1 MKKLH
6 LYLVRHCESLGN
18 RDNIF
23 QGQLDLDISAT
34 GEKQLALLA
43 LRFRNIPIDA
53 VYSSPLKRAYKTAE
67 AVDLYHSLPIIKL
80 PELMEVDVGALS
92 GMKLDKAFADYPV
105 FAEKWQNSPQNCI
118 FPEGET
124 TAEVYDRAKKALA
137 HVKAARGLRDA
148 VSMPRPLTRFQ
159 PPRLVSRT
167 ALGAPIPAQAG
178 LFSPRTS
185 CVEMGFRPMRE
196 FPSRIRRVSL
206 SKYVP
211 WGIPMRTCSRMP

>member
-1 MKKLH
+1 MGKLH

-18 RDNIF
+18 RENIF

-137 HVKAARGLRDA
+137 RVKADCMGKTAVITSHGFLLRCMACEILEHDIECLSDIRIGGNTS
-148 VSMPRPLTRFQ
+148 VSEFYIGKDGSVETV
-159 PPRLVSRT
+159 RLSDKSHLPKEL
-167 ALGAPIPAQAG
+167 LGDPNQYIAH
-178 LFSPRTS
+178 
-185 CVEMGFRPMRE
+185 
-196 FPSRIRRVSL
+196 
-206 SKYVP
+206 K
-211 WGIPMRTCSRMP
+211 

>member
-1 MKKLH
+1 MGKLH

-18 RDNIF
+18 RENIF
-23 QGQLDLDISAT
+23 QGQLDLDISDT

-105 FAEKWQNSPQNCI
+105 FAENGRIPRK
-118 FPEGET
+118 
-124 TAEVYDRAKKALA
+124 TAFFRRERRQRKSMTAQKK
-137 HVKAARGLRDA
+137 
-148 VSMPRPLTRFQ
+148 
-159 PPRLVSRT
+159 RLH
-167 ALGAPIPAQAG
+167 A
-178 LFSPRTS
+178 
-185 CVEMGFRPMRE
+185 
-196 FPSRIRRVSL
+196 
-206 SKYVP
+206 
-211 WGIPMRTCSRMP
+211 

>member
-1 MKKLH
+1 MEKSH

-18 RDNIF
+18 HENIF

-67 AVDLYHSLPIIKL
+67 AVNLYHSLPIIKL

-118 FPEGET
+118 FRRERRQRKFM
-124 TAEVYDRAKKALA
+124 TAQKK
-137 HVKAARGLRDA
+137 
-148 VSMPRPLTRFQ
+148 
-159 PPRLVSRT
+159 RLH
-167 ALGAPIPAQAG
+167 A
-178 LFSPRTS
+178 
-185 CVEMGFRPMRE
+185 
-196 FPSRIRRVSL
+196 
-206 SKYVP
+206 
-211 WGIPMRTCSRMP
+211 

>member
-1 MKKLH
+1 MEKLH

-18 RDNIF
+18 HENIF

-92 GMKLDKAFADYPV
+92 GMKLDKAFSDYPV

-137 HVKAARGLRDA
+137 RVKADCMGKTAVITSHGFLLRCMA
-148 VSMPRPLTRFQ
+148 
-159 PPRLVSRT
+159 
-167 ALGAPIPAQAG
+167 
-178 LFSPRTS
+178 
-185 CVEMGFRPMRE
+185 C
-196 FPSRIRRVSL
+196 
-206 SKYVP
+206 
-211 WGIPMRTCSRMP
+211 

>member
-18 RDNIF
+18 RENIF

-137 HVKAARGLRDA
+137 RVKADYRKRARRKAYPDTKGK
-148 VSMPRPLTRFQ
+148 
-159 PPRLVSRT
+159 SRRR
-167 ALGAPIPAQAG
+167 QACYSHHG
-178 LFSPRTS
+178 
-185 CVEMGFRPMRE
+185 GFRV
-196 FPSRIRRVSL
+196 RRNAAFYRKCRAKSHR
-206 SKYVP
+206 SAA
-211 WGIPMRTCSRMP
+211 